1 MPAQLGAVVGVD
13 VGVRH
18 LAVLS
23 TGQVIANPRPL
34 DQAQQRLRRL
44 HREMARRHGPRAP
57 DGTRQR
63 PSTGWKQTRRRLARE
78 HARVANIRRD
88 GLHKLTSDLSGTY
101 GTVVVEHLNVAGMI
115 RNRRLARAIADVG
128 LGELHRQ
135 LGYKTTWS
143 GVRLVRADPFY
154 PSSKTCSA
162 CGTVK
167 AKLLLSVQVFH
178 CETCGFASTVT

>member
-1 MPAQLGAVVGVD
+1 MSSAATATHCPYCALQCGIHMMPG
-13 VGVRH
+13 
-18 LAVLS
+18 
-23 TGQVIANPRPL
+23 
-34 DQAQQRLRRL
+34 
-44 HREMARRHGPRAP
+44 
-57 DGTRQR
+57 
-63 PSTGWKQTRRRLARE
+63 
-78 HARVANIRRD
+78 
-88 GLHKLTSDLSGTY
+88 SD

-128 LGELHRQ
+128 FGELHRQ

-167 AKLLLSVQVFH
+167 AKLLLSVRVFH
-178 CETCGFASTVT
+178 CETCGIRINRDLNAARNLAALVDDEVAGSGPETGNARGGDVSPGMAGRIPLKREPRTSRALDKTGTAGW